1 MSKIGGEGWQK
12 ELHVR
17 TSPIPF
23 RQPVD
28 GERVPLMP
36 LPA

>member
-28 GERVPLMP
+28 GERVALMP
-36 LPA
+36 VAA

>member
-1 MSKIGGEGWQK
+1 MAKIGGESRQK
-12 ELHVR
+12 DLHVR

-36 LPA
+36 VAA

>member
-1 MSKIGGEGWQK
+1 MSKIGGEGRQK
-12 ELHVR
+12 ELYVR

-28 GERVPLMP
+28 GERVALMP
-36 LPA
+36 LAA